1 MIGRDTAANTI
12 DEEPLRFGRTLLAV
26 SSRPIL
32 AQNVAALVIP
42 ANRTGAMGVGIAG
55 TVRTAGGFDIEREA
69 MRHAPLAAGTA
80 LATTSGTLAEEGVR
94 TIIHAVVSDALGA
107 PIERADIVRSAT
119 GAVLELAESLR
130 LRTIAT
136 PSLGGS
142 MASIGLD
149 GASVFPIMIDEVVA
163 YQRRFSSRIERIV
176 FVARDD
182 REARVVRALLREV
195 HSEWAGMRR

>member
-1 MIGRDTAANTI
+1 MIGRDAAANTV

-32 AQNVAALVIP
+32 AQPVVGLVIP

-55 TVRTAGGFDIEREA
+55 TIRTAGGFDIEREA
-69 MRHAPLAAGTA
+69 MARAPLPAGTA
-80 LATTSGTLAEEGVR
+80 LATASGTLAETGIR
-94 TIIHAVVSDALGA
+94 TIIHAVISDALGA
-107 PIERADIVRSAT
+107 PVERPDFVRSAT
-119 GAVLELAESLR
+119 GASLELAESLR
-130 LRTIAT
+130 LRTIAMA
-136 PSLGGS
+136 SLGGS
-142 MASIGLD
+142 MASVGLD
-149 GASVFPIMIDEVVA
+149 GVGAFPIMIDEVVA